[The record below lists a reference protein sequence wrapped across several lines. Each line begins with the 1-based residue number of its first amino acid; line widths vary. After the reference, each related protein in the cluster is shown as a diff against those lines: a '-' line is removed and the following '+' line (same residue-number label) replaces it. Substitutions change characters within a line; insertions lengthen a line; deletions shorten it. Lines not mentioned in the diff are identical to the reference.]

1 MNIDEAIAHA
11 EEVASRKF
19 DDLGAEYVM
28 GTRDGWN
35 ACLEKITGE

>member
-1 MNIDEAIAHA
+1 MAKAVLVMDMPDA
-11 EEVASRKF
+11 

-35 ACLEKITGE
+35 ACLEEITGNA